1 MSQKGVPNV
10 PGRLETNTIMDK
22 YDYLR
27 PIPMK
32 NLLLICSLLFA
43 AQAMAA
49 PEVGQS
55 APAFTA
61 QTTDGKTV
69 KLSDFAGKVVVL
81 EWYSPDCP
89 FSRKFY
95 STGKMPEFQ
104 KQVIAQ
110 GAVWISINSGGKIA
124 DLKSS
129 AAADHNAASA
139 VIDDADGK
147 LGKTYGAKTTPHCFV
162 IGKDGKLIY
171 KGAIDNVPSAKS
183 SDIDGATNYVLA
195 AVSAA
200 QSGKSPAQTNVKPYG
215 CSVKY

>member
-1 MSQKGVPNV
+1 
-10 PGRLETNTIMDK
+10 
-22 YDYLR
+22 
-27 PIPMK
+27 MK
-32 NLLLICSLLFA
+32 NLTLVLSLLLA
-43 AQAMAA
+43 SLTYAA
-49 PEVGQS
+49 PEIGQTL
-55 APAFTA
+55 PPFTA
-61 QTTDGKTV
+61 QTADGKTV

-81 EWYSPDCP
+81 EWYNPECP

-110 GAVWISINSGGKIA
+110 GAIWLSINSGGKIA

-129 AAADHNAASA
+129 AASDKNAATA
-139 VIDDADGK
+139 VINDADGK
-147 LGKTYGAKTTPHCFV
+147 LGKSYGAKTTPHCFV

-171 KGAIDNVPSAKS
+171 RGAIDSVSSAKP

-195 AVSAA
+195 AVTAA
-200 QSGKSPAQTNVKPYG
+200 VSGKTPTVPSTKPYG